1 MLPLK
6 SIPTLRYFVLL
17 VLGIYLS
24 EKFHPKLIEIA
35 VFLFILILLS
45 GISFISKKLRFLR
58 HAVPFLFLGM
68 GFLSYYF
75 YHHKNKPDHFT
86 KMGDFDN
93 YMVVI
98 NSYTETKPKTYK
110 VTAEIFGVKIDNS
123 WKKASGKTI
132 LYFNKEAT
140 SIPKFGEVFIIKN
153 KFREIEP
160 PKNDFEFDYKTYQG
174 RRNIYTHQFLRDG
187 DFVKAGISPKKG
199 VLYYGNRLNVYTHTI
214 FQQVLENPKQIGV
227 AEAMIGG
234 MNAELD
240 FETKQ
245 WYSATGAI
253 HALAVSGMHVAILFF
268 VLNILFGLFINKDKP
283 LYLFIILISLW
294 SYAVFTGLSASV
306 CRSTLMFS
314 MIQIGLFIKR
324 DNNAIN
330 TLLFSAIILL
340 LIVPNWI
347 YDVGFQLSYLAVLGI
362 LILYPKLRNLFEIK
376 WKPLRW
382 IWEISAV
389 SISAQILTVPLSIYY
404 FHQFPNYFLLSN
416 PVVSI
421 ISSILIPLGLITLF
435 LFKIPFVGSFLGLVL
450 KWLINTLN
458 VSIFFIAK
466 LPNALTNGLSI
477 SVLTVFILFI
487 VISTALLF
495 FKKREV
501 LYLKIASLLIVFLA
515 VKGSFS
521 HFQQCKQKEITFHF
535 IPNGSGISIIEGRSA
550 TFISSDSLCNDPLV
564 YQFHLKNYY
573 DAKGINQFKTLSLN
587 NTKNAIIHS
596 KIGKIEVLKIENSKP
611 SIKNIKYLV
620 STENALKNL
629 EALDNFDRM
638 LIIDGSNKK
647 WIVDKLKEQASIK
660 AKNMIVLYETGSK
673 TLNLNHEES
682 D

>member
-24 EKFHPKLIEIA
+24 EKFHPRLLEIG
-35 VFLFILILLS
+35 VFLIVFIFLS
-45 GISFISKKLRFLR
+45 GISFLFKKLRLLR

-68 GFLSYYF
+68 GFLSYHF
-75 YHHKNKPDHFT
+75 YNQKNNTDHFT
-86 KMGDFDN
+86 KMGDFEN
-93 YMVVI
+93 YMAVI
-98 NSYTETKPKTYK
+98 NSYTETKPKSYK
-110 VTAEIFGVKIDNS
+110 VTAEIFGVKKDSS

-132 LYFNKEAT
+132 LYFNKEAAA
-140 SIPKFGEVFIIKN
+140 IPEYGEVFIIKN
-153 KFREIEP
+153 KFKEIEP
-160 PKNDFEFDYKTYQG
+160 PKNDFEFDYKTYQS
-174 RRNIYTHQFLRDG
+174 RRNIYSHQFLRDG
-187 DFVKAGISPKKG
+187 DFVKAGISQKKG
-199 VLYYGNRLNVYTHTI
+199 ILYYGNRLNVYTHTI
-214 FQQVLENPKQIGV
+214 FQQILDNQKQMGV

-268 VLNILFGLFINKDKP
+268 VINIFFGLFINKDKP
-283 LYLFIILISLW
+283 LFLYIILISLW

-324 DNNAIN
+324 DNNPIN

-389 SISAQILTVPLSIYY
+389 SIAAQILTVPLTIYY

-421 ISSILIPLGLITLF
+421 VSSLLIPLGLITLF
-435 LFKIPFVGSFLGLVL
+435 LFKIPLVGSFLGLVL
-450 KWLINTLN
+450 KSLINILN
-458 VSIFFIAK
+458 TCIFFIAE
-466 LPNALTNGLSI
+466 LPNALTKGFSI
-477 SVLTVFILFI
+477 SVLTVFLLYI
-487 VISTALLF
+487 VIIAFLLF

-515 VKGSFS
+515 IMGSFS
-521 HFQQCKQKEITFHF
+521 HFKQSKQKEITFHF

-550 TFISSDSLCNDPLV
+550 TFISSDSLCNEPLI

-573 DAKGINQFKTLSLN
+573 DAKGINQFKTQSLTYN
-587 NTKNAIIHS
+587 QNALIQSSIEH
-596 KIGKIEVLKIENSKP
+596 IEVLNSENSKP
-611 SIKNIKYLV
+611 SKENIKYLV

-629 EALDNFDRM
+629 DALDNFDGT

-647 WIVDKLKEQASIK
+647 WVVDKLKEEASNK
-660 AKNMIVLYETGSK
+660 DKNMIVLYDTGSK
-673 TLNLNHEES
+673 TVNFNHEES
-682 D
+682 N